1 MTDYDRTHLSQDRTP
16 LIDAIRKYVD
26 EGPAFFRVPGHRF
39 ERGVD
44 AAVLD
49 LLGEKA
55 YRADLTEAE
64 GLDDLHHPSGA
75 ILEAEKLAADLYGSD
90 YCWFLVNGTTSGNE
104 AMILSVVGP
113 GEKILIDR
121 NAHRSV
127 FQGLIL
133 SGAVP
138 VWIMPRAYPGW
149 DLTGSVAPEAVET
162 ALDKDPDIKAVFI
175 TSPTYYG
182 VASDLRRIAEICH
195 AYGLPLLVDEA
206 HGSHL
211 NFFSA
216 DTGAP
221 EEAVAAGADLV
232 SQSTHKTCGS
242 MTESSMLH
250 LQGNLVSRER
260 TDACLKLV
268 TSTSPNYLLMSSLD
282 GARHLMAQ
290 HGEELM
296 TKALRLARM
305 AEEGIAGIPGYRV
318 LGYSSSENTANHTTA
333 DTPELYTEYAE
344 IDGTSGDI
352 QKEKSKCPGEVKR
365 TSGKSEKT
373 SGNRKTDRELPQS
386 VYGKD
391 PLRLVFSAC
400 DAGISGN
407 RLHELLYQEG
417 GVSCELSDSRHVVC
431 VITWGN
437 TEEDIHRLIDTC
449 KIVRARYGSET
460 TGRNFSETEARY
472 GFETSDNYSSGS
484 DGRRETETAEGVK
497 SGRNFLLRPMTP
509 MRMTPRQAFYSRKE
523 KVPLEKAVGR
533 IAAESITP
541 YPPGVPIVCPGE
553 ELTEQTVRDALAYQ
567 DGSVGGNKAN
577 ILVTSVS

>member
-1 MTDYDRTHLSQDRTP
+1 MADYDRTHLSQDRTP

-26 EGPAFFRVPGHRF
+26 GEPAFFRVPGHRF
-39 ERGVD
+39 EHGVD
-44 AAVLD
+44 AAALD

-75 ILEAEKLAADLYGSD
+75 ILEAEELAADLYGSD

-149 DLTGSVAPEAVET
+149 DLTGSVDPEAVET
-162 ALDKDPDIKAVFI
+162 ALDQDLDIKAVFL

-195 AYGLPLLVDEA
+195 AHGVPLLVDEA

-250 LQGNLVSRER
+250 LQGSLVSRER

-268 TSTSPNYLLMSSLD
+268 TSTSPNYLLMASLD

-296 TKALRLARM
+296 TKALRLAHM
-305 AEEGIAGIPGYRV
+305 AEEGIAGIPGFIV
-318 LGYSSSENTANHTTA
+318 LGFSPSEHTANHIVT
-333 DTPELYTEYAE
+333 DDIEPSAE
-344 IDGTSGDI
+344 IDETSGD
-352 QKEKSKCPGEVKR
+352 
-365 TSGKSEKT
+365 
-373 SGNRKTDRELPQS
+373 QS

-400 DAGISGN
+400 NAGISGN
-407 RLHELLYQEG
+407 RLHELLYKEG

-449 KIVRARYGSET
+449 RIIRDRYGSET
-460 TGRNFSETEARY
+460 AGPNYSESDEKYDPEAAGNSASGPTDNCGSETADR
-472 GFETSDNYSSGS
+472 FITGS
-484 DGRRETETAEGVK
+484 
-497 SGRNFLLRPMTP
+497 NFLLRPMPP
-509 MRMTPRQAFYSRKE
+509 MRMTPRQAFYSCKE
-523 KVPLEKAVGR
+523 EVPLEKAVGR

-541 YPPGVPIVCPGE
+541 YPPGVPIICPGE
-553 ELTEQTVRDALAYQ
+553 ELTEETVRDALAYQ
-567 DGSVGGNKAN
+567 AGSAGGNAGN
-577 ILVTSVS
+577 ILVTRI

>member
-1 MTDYDRTHLSQDRTP
+1 MADYDRTHLSQDRTP

-26 EGPAFFRVPGHRF
+26 GEPAFFRVPGHRF
-39 ERGVD
+39 EHGVD
-44 AAVLD
+44 AAALD

-75 ILEAEKLAADLYGSD
+75 ILEAEELAADLYGSD

-149 DLTGSVAPEAVET
+149 DLTGSVDPEAVET
-162 ALDKDPDIKAVFI
+162 ALDQDLDIKAVFL

-195 AYGLPLLVDEA
+195 AHGVPLLVDEA

-250 LQGNLVSRER
+250 LQGSLVSRER

-268 TSTSPNYLLMSSLD
+268 TSTSPNYLLMASLD

-296 TKALRLARM
+296 TKALRLAHM
-305 AEEGIAGIPGYRV
+305 AEEGIAGIPGFIV
-318 LGYSSSENTANHTTA
+318 LGFSPSEDTANHIVT
-333 DTPELYTEYAE
+333 DDIEPSAE
-344 IDGTSGDI
+344 IDETSGD
-352 QKEKSKCPGEVKR
+352 
-365 TSGKSEKT
+365 
-373 SGNRKTDRELPQS
+373 QS

-400 DAGISGN
+400 NAGISGN
-407 RLHELLYQEG
+407 RLHELLYKEG

-449 KIVRARYGSET
+449 RIIRDRYGSET
-460 TGRNFSETEARY
+460 AGSNCSESDEKYDSEAAGNSASGPTDNCGSETADR
-472 GFETSDNYSSGS
+472 FITGS
-484 DGRRETETAEGVK
+484 
-497 SGRNFLLRPMTP
+497 NFLLRPMPP
-509 MRMTPRQAFYSRKE
+509 MRMTPRQAFYSCKE
-523 KVPLEKAVGR
+523 EVPLEKAVGR

-541 YPPGVPIVCPGE
+541 YPPGVPIICPGE
-553 ELTEQTVRDALAYQ
+553 ELTEETVRDALAYQ
-567 DGSVGGNKAN
+567 AGSAGGNAGN
-577 ILVTSVS
+577 ILVTRI